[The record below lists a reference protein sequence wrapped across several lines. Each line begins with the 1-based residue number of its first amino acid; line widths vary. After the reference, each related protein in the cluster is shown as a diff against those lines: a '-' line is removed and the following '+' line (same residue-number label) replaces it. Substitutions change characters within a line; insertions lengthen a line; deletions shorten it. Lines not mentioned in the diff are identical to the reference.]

1 VTITVPTQ
9 LQNKAITFAHSIWSR
24 QGFKLFKKYLK
35 IKIIFK
41 NILFF
46 LYISKNK
53 KKQFLYYLKKIN

>member
-1 VTITVPTQ
+1 VTITVPTK
-9 LQNKAITFAHSIWSR
+9 LQNKAITFSHSIWNR

-46 LYISKNK
+46 LNISKNHK
-53 KKQFLYYLKKIN
+53 NNFYIILKN